1 MSEET
6 IVQLAIVAFGILW
19 IGCGVYEHLRTPP
32 YMREAVG
39 TVVMG
44 LFIALSVAFVAAFAV
59 MFISALVGVFQ

>member
-6 IVQLAIVAFGILW
+6 FVQLAIIGFALLW

-39 TVVMG
+39 AVVMG
-44 LFIALSVAFVAAFAV
+44 FFIALSVAFVAAFAV